1 MSLDNVK
8 SFCVIGETD
17 EIDGVRKVVQKANV
31 TKLTMFLIELN
42 VLLIRPCFLL
52 DCYVLCI
59 GMCLWVGST
68 LLKGI
73 YFFGLDSFSC

>member
-8 SFCVIGETD
+8 SFCVTGETD
-17 EIDGVRKVVQKANV
+17 EIDGVLKVVQKANV

-59 GMCLWVGST
+59 GNVSLGRQYAFKRYLLLWT
-68 LLKGI
+68 
-73 YFFGLDSFSC
+73 